1 MAYNTE
7 GEGFSMKKLYTFG
20 VLGGD
25 MRQVHL
31 SHLLHADGHRV
42 FTHAMPEASA
52 VDLDFLSQADCV
64 IFPLPVCS
72 APGLLSAPLSSAD
85 HPIDPLLNH
94 LHPGQ
99 LLCGG
104 RPDRDT
110 LERFAVRGLALTD
123 YFALEE
129 LTVANAVPTAEGA
142 LQLAMEQL
150 PVTIHN
156 LPVLILGYGRVGR
169 VTARR
174 FAALGAHITIAARRA
189 QQQAWAQTE
198 GFSVRPLPLS
208 CKDLEQFQLVINTV
222 PAPILSREVL
232 CRLNPACS
240 ILDLASAPGGIAPD
254 CRVEFASRVTHAPGL
269 PGKVAPI
276 SAAGYIRDAVY
287 GLLAAAHPN
296 VRKED

>member
-1 MAYNTE
+1 MS
-7 GEGFSMKKLYTFG
+7 GLYTFW

-25 MRQVHL
+25 MRQFYL
-31 SHLLHADGHRV
+31 SRLLAAEGHRV
-42 FTHAMPEASA
+42 FTYAMPEAVDA
-52 VDLDFLSQADCV
+52 DLDLLSQADCV

-72 APGLLSAPLSSAD
+72 APGLLSAPLTHTD
-85 HPIDPLLNH
+85 HPIAPLLNR

-104 RPDRDT
+104 RPDEDT
-110 LERFAVRGLALTD
+110 RNRFAVRGLALTD

-129 LTVANAVPTAEGA
+129 LTVANAIPTAEGA
-142 LQLAMEQL
+142 LQLAMEKL

-174 FAALGAHITIAARRA
+174 FAALGAHVTIAARRTE
-189 QQQAWAQTE
+189 QQAWARAE
-198 GFSVRPLPLS
+198 GFAARPLPLS
-208 CKDLEQFQLVINTV
+208 CKGLEPFQLVINTV
-222 PAPILSREVL
+222 PAPVLGREVL
-232 CRLNPACS
+232 SRLTDSCP
-240 ILDLASAPGGIAPD
+240 ILDLASAPGGLDPA
-254 CRVEFASRVTHAPGL
+254 CRSEFASRVTHAPGL

-287 GLLAAAHPN
+287 HLLAAAQSSP
-296 VRKED
+296 RKED

>member
-1 MAYNTE
+1 MN
-7 GEGFSMKKLYTFG
+7 KPYTFW

-25 MRQVHL
+25 MRQVYL
-31 SHLLHADGHRV
+31 SRLLRADGHSV
-42 FTHAMPEASA
+42 STYATGQTDAA
-52 VDLDFLSQADCV
+52 GLDGLARTDCV

-85 HPIDPLLNH
+85 HPIEPLLDR

-104 RPDRDT
+104 RADRDT
-110 LERFAVRGLALTD
+110 LNRFAVRGLALTD

-142 LQLAMEQL
+142 VQLAMEHL
-150 PVTIHN
+150 PVTVHA

-174 FAALGAHITIAARRA
+174 FAALGARVTVAARRPE
-189 QQQAWAQTE
+189 QQDWAQTA
-198 GFSVRPLPLS
+198 GYSSRPLPLTHGE
-208 CKDLEQFQLVINTV
+208 LEQFGLVINTV
-222 PAPILSREVL
+222 PAPVLDREAL
-232 CRLNPACS
+232 TRLNDSCL
-240 ILDLASAPGGIAPD
+240 IIDLASAPGGLSPD
-254 CRVEFASRVTHAPGL
+254 CRSECSARVIHALAL
-269 PGKVAPI
+269 PGKVAPM

-287 GLLAAAHPN
+287 RLLAAAENNP
-296 VRKED
+296 